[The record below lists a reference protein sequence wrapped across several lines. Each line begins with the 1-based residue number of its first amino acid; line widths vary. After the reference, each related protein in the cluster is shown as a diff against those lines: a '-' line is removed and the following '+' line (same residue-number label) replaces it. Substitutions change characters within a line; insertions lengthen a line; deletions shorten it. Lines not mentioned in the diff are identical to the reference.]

1 LKWRSLKKKNIIKEL
16 IDNYHM
22 KRFPV
27 VFDLETKHTFRE
39 FSEPEKL
46 GVTVLSLF
54 DYNSGKESVY
64 TEKELSRA
72 FRIFENASY
81 LVGYNINGF
90 DLPVLRPYYAGDISH
105 FPTLDIL
112 EDIRVKIGHRISLN
126 DVASTTLNK
135 KKSGHGL
142 QAIDFYKEGKWDEL
156 KKYCLD
162 DTLITKELFDFGL
175 KFKEIHYMT
184 PTGRSVVRV
193 DWSKYMEESGNSET
207 HMTLPF

>member
-1 LKWRSLKKKNIIKEL
+1 
-16 IDNYHM
+16 M

-27 VFDLETKHTFRE
+27 VFDLETKYTFRE
-39 FSEPEKL
+39 FPEPEDL

-54 DYNSGKESVY
+54 DYNTGKEAVY
-64 TEKELSRA
+64 TEKELNSA

-81 LVGYNINGF
+81 LIGYNINSF
-90 DLPVLRPYYAGDISH
+90 DLRVLKPYYPGDTVH
-105 FPTLDIL
+105 FLTLDIL
-112 EDIRVKIGHRISLN
+112 EDIRIKIGHRLSLN

-175 KFKEIHYMT
+175 KYKEIHYMS
-184 PTGRSVVRV
+184 PSGRSIIRV
-193 DWSKYMEESGNSET
+193 DWAKYMDESGNEET

>member
-1 LKWRSLKKKNIIKEL
+1 
-16 IDNYHM
+16 M
-22 KRFPV
+22 KRYPV

-39 FSEPEKL
+39 FAEPEKL

-54 DYNSGKESVY
+54 DYNTGKESVF
-64 TEKELSRA
+64 TEKELNSA
-72 FRIFENASY
+72 FQIFEKASY

-90 DLPVLRPYYAGDISH
+90 DLPVLKPYYPGDVFH
-105 FPTLDIL
+105 FLTLDIL
-112 EDIRVKIGHRISLN
+112 EDIRAKIGHRISLN

-162 DTLITKELFDFGL
+162 DTLITKELFDFGI

-184 PTGRSVVRV
+184 PTGRSIIRV
-193 DWSKYMEESGNSET
+193 DWAKYMEESGNRTT